1 MGLLL
6 RAFQAASS
14 GVEGISAIDHPIP
27 QAAAERYALL
37 LRDANLASR
46 PDMRHLQ
53 FLGILKAGQ
62 GAKVSLCSL
71 QDAIAFRR
79 LAVSRE
85 QLQQC
90 LAAVNPVD
98 STMPKMDKQENSH
111 TSSDGSAS
119 QGRLQQPSAESETVP
134 RAASP
139 AQLPVLQAEDVP
151 DSSNDPSPM
160 LDATGSAFWGC
171 VCTGV
176 LNTILKSTDEALAV
190 LREMDH
196 VAVTNAELSTKFVAS
211 RHVCLKQLLA
221 KVIPFPLVF
230 ST

>member
-14 GVEGISAIDHPIP
+14 GVAGISAGHHPFP
-27 QAAAERYALL
+27 ESAAEALALL
-37 LRDANLASR
+37 LRDANLVSG

-62 GAKVSLCSL
+62 GAKVSFCSL
-71 QDAIAFRR
+71 QDAIASRR
-79 LAVSRE
+79 LAVSSE

-90 LAAVNPVD
+90 LAALNPVD
-98 STMPKMDKQENSH
+98 STVAKMDKQENSH
-111 TSSDGSAS
+111 TSSDASAS
-119 QGRLQQPSAESETVP
+119 QGQLQQPSADSEIMP

-139 AQLPVLQAEDVP
+139 AQLPVLQAEGVP

-160 LDATGSAFWGC
+160 LDAAGSAFWSC

-176 LNTILKSTDEALAV
+176 LNTVLKSTDEALAV
-190 LREMDH
+190 QREMDL
-196 VAVTNAELSTKFVAS
+196 VAVKNAELSTKFVAS

-221 KVIPFPLVF
+221 KVVPFPLIF